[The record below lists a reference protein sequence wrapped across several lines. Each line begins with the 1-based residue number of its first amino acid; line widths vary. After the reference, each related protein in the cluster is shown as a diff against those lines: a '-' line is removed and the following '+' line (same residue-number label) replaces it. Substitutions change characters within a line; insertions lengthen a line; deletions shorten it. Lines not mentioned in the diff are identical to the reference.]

1 MKAKRWLLLLMFL
14 GVCSCAVCLCACE
27 KDHVHELV
35 HFESRE
41 ATCENA
47 GNLEYWECSVCV
59 SRFIDAEAEHRI
71 GDVFLPA
78 LGHCWGEWQVLKEPT
93 CEAEG
98 NRCRSCLVCGKAE
111 GESIAVSQHVLLHIS
126 AEEPTCY
133 QTGVREHW
141 ECKGCGKLFSDGAGK
156 SEVFSEDILLPFS
169 HADSGVLEK
178 DAEYHWKVCSKCGQP
193 FDRQEHKFSL
203 RRCSDC
209 KTADPEQCLE
219 YRLINGGTEYEV
231 IGSYPAG
238 ESIIIPSTHQGL
250 PVTSIGENVFIYKP
264 FEEIIL
270 PPSIAN
276 IESGAFFRNNNLKS
290 CVIPA
295 ATRSIGVMAFGE
307 CSSLESLV
315 VEDGNPVYRSA
326 GNCIIERAGGKL
338 IEGTNASE
346 IPVDGSIKIIGEEA
360 FVGRDKLEEIVIP
373 ASVETIEESAFVL
386 CSNLKRV
393 VLSEGIRKIGSY
405 SFQNCDQLA
414 EIYIPSTLTEFGE
427 NTFSYCGNLEIIEVQ
442 EGNPIFHSENNC
454 LIETQ
459 TKILIKGGKN
469 SSIPD
474 DGSVQIIASGAFEN
488 CEALA
493 SIDIPE
499 GITTIQSRAFQNCTG
514 LKSIFI
520 PANVGYI
527 SDAFS
532 GCSGLES
539 IQVHPDNER
548 YRGIGNCL
556 IETRS
561 KTLLLGCKN
570 SVIPGDGSVEI
581 IGEVAFYKCGG
592 LTDIV
597 IPEGIKEIQ
606 WSAFGDCSDLK
617 FVRLPDSLETLA
629 GNAFA
634 CCGRLEHIA
643 LPEGLSSIG
652 TFCFYRCT
660 ALKSVV
666 IPESVTRVGLYA
678 FDLCSTLTDVYY
690 GGSEEDWKNIELE
703 ASSWDESIL
712 QAQIHYNWT
721 GDPE

>member
-47 GNLEYWECSVCV
+47 GNLEYWECSGCGGK
-59 SRFIDAEAEHRI
+59 FIDAEAEHRI

-93 CEAEG
+93 CEAKG
-98 NRCRSCLVCGKAE
+98 RQCRSCTVCGAE
-111 GESIAVSQHVLLHIS
+111 DRESIALSEHELWPIS
-126 AEEPTCY
+126 AKEETCT
-133 QTGVREHW
+133 QNGVKEHW
-141 ECKGCGKLFSDGAGK
+141 RCSVCEKLFWDEEGDR
-156 SEVFSEDILLPFS
+156 EVFAEELIVLPH
-169 HADSGVLEK
+169 HADGGVLEK

-315 VEDGNPVYRSA
+315 VEDGNPVYRSV

-360 FVGRDKLEEIVIP
+360 FRGRKKLEEIVIP
-373 ASVETIEESAFVL
+373 ASVETIEE
-386 CSNLKRV
+386 
-393 VLSEGIRKIGSY
+393 
-405 SFQNCDQLA
+405 
-414 EIYIPSTLTEFGE
+414 
-427 NTFSYCGNLEIIEVQ
+427 
-442 EGNPIFHSENNC
+442 
-454 LIETQ
+454 
-459 TKILIKGGKN
+459 
-469 SSIPD
+469 
-474 DGSVQIIASGAFEN
+474 GAF
-488 CEALA
+488 A
-493 SIDIPE
+493 
-499 GITTIQSRAFQNCTG
+499 
-514 LKSIFI
+514 
-520 PANVGYI
+520 
-527 SDAFS
+527 
-532 GCSGLES
+532 
-539 IQVHPDNER
+539 
-548 YRGIGNCL
+548 
-556 IETRS
+556 
-561 KTLLLGCKN
+561 
-570 SVIPGDGSVEI
+570 
-581 IGEVAFYKCGG
+581 
-592 LTDIV
+592 
-597 IPEGIKEIQ
+597 
-606 WSAFGDCSDLK
+606 
-617 FVRLPDSLETLA
+617 
-629 GNAFA
+629 
-634 CCGRLEHIA
+634 
-643 LPEGLSSIG
+643 
-652 TFCFYRCT
+652 
-660 ALKSVV
+660 
-666 IPESVTRVGLYA
+666 
-678 FDLCSTLTDVYY
+678 
-690 GGSEEDWKNIELE
+690 
-703 ASSWDESIL
+703 
-712 QAQIHYNWT
+712 
-721 GDPE
+721 